1 MDRLKRN
8 SFEFRMMKISDL
20 QDNLHIN
27 IEDLMIEYLKESGMS
42 TITLSGIVNCKNRD
56 ENDDKAVF
64 KVDKVRLDG
73 DYLQVHCIYTEEKDN
88 WIDSCIIYTEDLIS
102 IFEFMLD
109 S

>member
-8 SFEFRMMKISDL
+8 SFEFRMIKISDL
-20 QDNLHIN
+20 QDNLHID
-27 IEDLMIEYLKESGMS
+27 IENLMIEYLKESGMS

-56 ENDDKAVF
+56 ENDDKAIF

-73 DYLQVHCIYTEEKDN
+73 DYLQVHCFYNGEDS

-109 S
+109 N